1 MLRVNS
7 IASLYISLK
16 LNICCL
22 SEGYKGHGMAT
33 KADFLPQAE
42 NAAAC
47 MGFQEQNLVI
57 ACRPVVS
64 RRCFILLRTVNQ
76 IVPS

>member
-1 MLRVNS
+1 MLRVNN
-7 IASLYISLK
+7 IASLYMSLK

-22 SEGYKGHGMAT
+22 SGGCKGHGVAT
-33 KADFLPQAE
+33 KADFFPQAG

-47 MGFQEQNLVI
+47 MVFQEQNLVV
-57 ACRPVVS
+57 ACRAVVS

-76 IVPS
+76 VVPS

>member
-1 MLRVNS
+1 MNNIV
-7 IASLYISLK
+7 SLYISLK
-16 LNICCL
+16 LNICYQRAVKDMVWL
-22 SEGYKGHGMAT
+22 LKQT
-33 KADFLPQAE
+33 FFPQAG
-42 NAAAC
+42 NAATC
-47 MGFQEQNLVI
+47 MVFQEQNLVV